1 MGKKSWRGARGE
13 GAALPPEVNTLN
25 QLKPWNK
32 GQHAV
37 VVVAVAVAGAGGAGA
52 GAGAGGGSIGKG
64 GKGREGNGRE
74 VKVVSTL
81 RACSEHI

>member
-1 MGKKSWRGARGE
+1 M
-13 GAALPPEVNTLN
+13 LPTPPILAST
-25 QLKPWNK
+25 
-32 GQHAV
+32 GS
-37 VVVAVAVAGAGGAGA
+37 AGA

-64 GKGREGNGRE
+64 GQGREGNGRE

>member
-1 MGKKSWRGARGE
+1 M
-13 GAALPPEVNTLN
+13 NTLN

-37 VVVAVAVAGAGGAGA
+37 VVVAVAVSVAGCGGGAGA
-52 GAGAGGGSIGKG
+52 GAGAGGGSIGRKG
-64 GKGREGNGRE
+64 REEKGREGNGRE

-81 RACSEHI
+81 RACSEYI